1 MAYDS
6 KAVEFV
12 YSFYARGWSRDK
24 ALPEIRKVYAGFS
37 ASTWDEWE
45 RKYDWKQR
53 RALADAK
60 LREFEDKCGDI
71 NRTLLLEMDD
81 ARSRLYQKIQTG
93 AADEQTFY
101 AFSQLAKRTAEL
113 SANYF
118 AGRDPGR
125 IATKLVS
132 DVIEYVL
139 SELRSV
145 PDLGRPLEVNAK
157 EIGRIAAAAA
167 ERFGQVA

>member
-12 YSFYARGWSRDK
+12 YSFYARGWSREK
-24 ALPEIRKVYAGFS
+24 ALPEVRKVYAGFS
-37 ASTWDEWE
+37 GSTWDEWE
-45 RKYDWKQR
+45 RKYEWRER

-81 ARSRLYQKIQTG
+81 ARGRLYKKIVEG
-93 AADEQTFY
+93 NADEQTFY

-118 AGRDPGR
+118 ASRDPQQ
-125 IATKLVS
+125 IATRVIS
-132 DVIEYVL
+132 DVIDYLL
-139 SELRSV
+139 SELRALPV
-145 PDLGRPLEVNAK
+145 LDRALEQNAVAV
-157 EIGRIAAAAA
+157 GRIAAAAA
-167 ERFGQVA
+167 ERFGHSA